1 MFLGIWN
8 LANEDVSFLNG
19 TFQVFLSGL
28 FFCLHGTF
36 LHIARWISGLLLVQS
51 QDTEPALNSDGNNPE
66 RTLIFRGE

>member
-1 MFLGIWN
+1 MKMYHFLVNFSGI
-8 LANEDVSFLNG
+8 SFW
-19 TFQVFLSGL
+19 T

-66 RTLIFRGE
+66 RMLIFRGE